1 MYAAGGSMAM
11 ENKQINSV
19 NEKPTRS
26 QGANLKDKFISQSF
40 FDFLWCPDEVKE
52 SKKLMLACL

>member
-1 MYAAGGSMAM
+1 M

>member
-1 MYAAGGSMAM
+1 M

-26 QGANLKDKFISQSF
+26 QGANLKDLSPKV
-40 FDFLWCPDEVKE
+40 FLTFCGA
-52 SKKLMLACL
+52 LMK